1 MLLGRKALKKASKQ
15 LKEKVER
22 VLRDS
27 IMNLR
32 KKMNLRTSLNFQGKA
47 ILGKL
52 LPSLEVA
59 KLGSTSGRSLS
70 QEHLSELQR
79 IITSHKV

>member
-1 MLLGRKALKKASKQ
+1 
-15 LKEKVER
+15 
-22 VLRDS
+22 
-27 IMNLR
+27 
-32 KKMNLRTSLNFQGKA
+32 MNLRTSLNFQGKA

-59 KLGSTSGRSLS
+59 KLGSTPGRSLS